1 MSQMQLHEDSPVSD
15 YVIFPIIEIDSA
27 VFGAL
32 SGAHIT
38 EWTTQATARQGNR
51 LTLRCLN
58 NVNIYTSLSADCPR
72 NALQNGSIIKN
83 KNNFENV
90 QGVYKR
96 TETEVE
102 AVPIGVRPSDWGTST
117 HYYTQSINTPTTQI
131 PNQYLVYNS
140 VPPHFPYTATT
151 QYYKDISQKEKRMA
165 RTFYSD
171 GKLSFTCFSGGA
183 MDSNTVGR
191 KFLCVG
197 SWLGSGYS
205 TNDYFRQISFWTYDG
220 TVYNPQ
226 SDNNTNTS
234 NFARTFITGDCVYP
248 QTSDTSA
255 SIETTA
261 KTLQSLESVVSCALC
276 FVHTKYNNT
285 DYYGIAYLRYNEDS
299 ETAIPTHLTATLFAP
314 DFWGTSII
322 AGGSVPTGSWG
333 PVSSQSGGSG
343 SWDNT
348 DDSAS
353 INVPLP
359 IASLPNA
366 LTVGGLHA
374 YLMTEPMLDKLSGLM
389 YNPTTFNNFWSKWL
403 NQKFNPIS
411 GIISIHKLP
420 FALQPTGT
428 ETFVRIA
435 GAVLDATYMS
445 DLGACLGDLISS
457 QYTETPEYAVS
468 LPEYFGSFYDYDPYT
483 KCYLHLPACG
493 IIKISANEILAG
505 SVSVKYRCDIITGNV
520 CAIVKTTDRNS
531 VVKTHFVTG
540 NCAYK
545 MPFIGRDDGGVDNL
559 VSLISGGISLLS
571 GNVAGAIGAGKA
583 IAEREHSTTITGD
596 CTGNLTPLSDLK
608 LWLEVVR
615 VVPSTP
621 ENKQEMQ
628 GIPANVYTLL
638 YSISGTG
645 YAEIETIHLENIP
658 DATQEEI
665 AEIENILKNGA
676 VF

>member
-1 MSQMQLHEDSPVSD
+1 LNL
-15 YVIFPIIEIDSA
+15 YT
-27 VFGAL
+27 AL
-32 SGAHIT
+32 S
-38 EWTTQATARQGNR
+38 
-51 LTLRCLN
+51 
-58 NVNIYTSLSADCPR
+58 SDCPR
-72 NALQNGSIIKN
+72 NVLQNGSIIKN
-83 KNNFENV
+83 KNVWENV
-90 QGVYKR
+90 QGIYQR
-96 TETEVE
+96 SETTMER
-102 AVPIGVRPSDWGTST
+102 ITSQPSDFSTSL
-117 HYYTQSINTPTTQI
+117 HYYTSSLSTPSAEHPEQYIIYNPSSGNSWRPSNT
-131 PNQYLVYNS
+131 
-140 VPPHFPYTATT
+140 
-151 QYYKDISQKEKRMA
+151 YYKDVSQPEKRMC
-165 RTFYSD
+165 RTFFSD
-171 GKLSFTCFSGGA
+171 AGLSFSCFSGGVWSA
-183 MDSNTVGR
+183 PNVQ
-191 KFLCVG
+191 KFVSVC
-197 SWLGSGYS
+197 SKLGDTQVSA
-205 TNDYFRQISFWTYDG
+205 NMIPNNCWTLNG
-220 TVYNPQ
+220 NIYNPY
-226 SDNNTNTS
+226 SDSTSSS
-234 NFARTFITGDCVYP
+234 NFDRSFIGEIFNGDFSSWIPQINVTARNSSYDNWSSL
-248 QTSDTSA
+248 QT
-255 SIETTA
+255 
-261 KTLQSLESVVSCALC
+261 VVPCALC
-276 FVHTKYNNT
+276 FVHYVYDNT
-285 DYYGIAYLRYNEDS
+285 DFYGVAYLLYNEDS
-299 ETAIPTHLTATLFAP
+299 DSAIPITLLAFL
-314 DFWGTSII
+314 FSSEYWGSSII
-322 AGGSVPTGSWG
+322 AGGVVPSGSWG
-333 PVSSQSGGSG
+333 PVSGQSGGSG

-457 QYTETPEYAVS
+457 QYTETPEYTVS

-520 CAIVKTTDRNS
+520 CAIVKTTDRNN

-638 YSISGTG
+638 YSLSGTG
-645 YAEIETIHLENIP
+645 YAEIDTIHLENIP
-658 DATQEEI
+658 DATNEEI